1 MRSNE
6 ETRPPLAADGA
17 TARGNDEALPE
28 QIGGY
33 RVLGRAGAGAF
44 AVVYVAERLHTKG
57 AGSAPGRRV
66 AIKVL
71 RRGLES
77 ALARFEEERAWLA
90 AMQHPGIAQVFDA
103 GVTATGQPY
112 FVMEY
117 LDGLPITQ
125 YCSATSCSLAARID
139 IFINVCRAVQ
149 HAHQKG
155 IIHCDL
161 KPSNVLV
168 VETDGRPCPKVID
181 FGIAVAVGEGRTAPT
196 NGNEAPRLVGTTASM
211 SPEQVAATS
220 ASAMCNVDLRS
231 DVFALGVILYEL
243 LAGHP
248 PFPEERLDVLGY
260 TELVRRIRERE
271 APSLVDGLW
280 MRDGSRSEKQLRRQL
295 AGDLDAIVAKAMQPE
310 ASRRYAS
317 AGGLADDLER
327 HRSGLPVV
335 ARKTSRAYVANRFVH
350 RHRAAFAG
358 LALTILAIVGALGV
372 ALWQTSKAEESAA
385 KASRA
390 VQREG
395 FALAAKQR
403 AVRDYERI
411 RDVPLV
417 EDLVREAEDLW
428 PAHPELVPRMDAWL
442 DRVNRVLA
450 RAPEHRQALAALRE
464 SASRDAKFEDG
475 FLLQLLEGLVADIDR
490 LEGSAGLEDDVRARR
505 ARALSLEQR
514 SIVDQASAWSAVL
527 ARIAA
532 SPAYSGSVVLR
543 PRLGLVPLGP
553 DPQSQLE
560 EFALLDSGSLP
571 RRRSDASLEL
581 ADDFALVFVLLPSI
595 TFKMGAQARDPAAAN
610 YDPQAKPAESPVH
623 ELSLASFL
631 ISKFEMTQAQW
642 VSVMGSNPSKH
653 AAGRVVGRVAVSPRH
668 PVEDMNWHDCMRAV
682 RRLGANLPTEA
693 QWEGAARGGTN
704 TPWWTG
710 NSIASL
716 RGAAN
721 LLDAR
726 DGQGRDGRGFVQRD
740 DLDAG
745 LDDGLVDGFDIHAP
759 VGSFRPNPF
768 GLHDVLGNVWE
779 WCRDGSGPYDAAAEG
794 GDAERYGPDGL
805 QRAYRGSSFYFTSSE
820 ARSGSRQA
828 YRPVKHGLA
837 LGLRPILDWRV
848 RER

>member
-17 TARGNDEALPE
+17 TAGGNDEALPE

-44 AVVYVAERLHTKG
+44 AVVYVAESLHTKG

-125 YCSATSCSLAARID
+125 YCSAQTCTVSARVD
-139 IFINVCRAVQ
+139 IFIDVCRTVQ

-161 KPSNVLV
+161 KASNVLV
-168 VETDGRPCPKVID
+168 VDVDGRPCPKVID

-196 NGNEAPRLVGTTASM
+196 NRNEAPRLVGTTASM

-220 ASAMCNVDLRS
+220 ASAMGNVDLRS

-243 LAGHP
+243 LTGHP

-271 APSLVDGLW
+271 APSLVDGLG
-280 MRDGSRSEKQLRRQL
+280 MRDGSRSEMQLRRQL

-372 ALWQTSKAEESAA
+372 ALWLTSKAEESAA
-385 KASRA
+385 IASRA

-428 PAHPELVPRMDAWL
+428 PAHPELVPRMDAWFERSRSL
-442 DRVNRVLA
+442 LT
-450 RAPEHRQALAALRE
+450 RAPDHRQALADLRARAT
-464 SASRDAKFEDG
+464 SDAQFEDG
-475 FLLQLLEGLVADIDR
+475 FLLEVLEGLVKHVDILD
-490 LEGSAGLEDDVRARR
+490 GPVGLQENVRARR

-514 SIVDQASAWSAVL
+514 SIVDQTSAWSAAL
-527 ARIAA
+527 TRIAA
-532 SPAYSGSVVLR
+532 NPAYAGSVALR
-543 PRLGLVPLGP
+543 PQRGLVPLGP
-553 DPQSQLE
+553 DPRSGLE

-571 RRRSDASLEL
+571 LRRPGGKLEV
-581 ADDFALVFVLLPSI
+581 ANDFALVFVLLPSL
-595 TFKMGAQARDPAAAN
+595 TFKMGAQAEDPTAAN
-610 YDPQAKPAESPVH
+610 YDPQANPGEGPVH
-623 ELSLASFL
+623 ELRLEPFL
-631 ISKFEMTQAQW
+631 ISKYEMTQAQW
-642 VSVMGSNPSKH
+642 MSVMDSNPSKYH
-653 AAGRVVGRVAVSPRH
+653 AGRVVGSMTVSTRH
-668 PVEDMNWHDCMRAV
+668 PVENMNWHDCMRAV
-682 RRLGANLPTEA
+682 RRLGALLPTEA
-693 QWEGAARGGTN
+693 QWEGAARGGTD

-710 NSIASL
+710 NSVASL

-721 LLDAR
+721 LLDSHR
-726 DGQGRDGRGFVQRD
+726 RSGLVQRD
-740 DLDAG
+740 DLDVG
-745 LDDGLVDGFDIHAP
+745 LDDGLEDGFAIPAP
-759 VGSFRPNPF
+759 VGSLRPNPF

-779 WCRDGSGPYDAAAEG
+779 WCRDGHASYDAAPQG
-794 GDAERYGPDGL
+794 GAAERYAKDGL
-805 QRAYRGSSFYFTSSE
+805 QRAYRGASYYFTSFE
-820 ARSGSRQA
+820 ARSASRQA